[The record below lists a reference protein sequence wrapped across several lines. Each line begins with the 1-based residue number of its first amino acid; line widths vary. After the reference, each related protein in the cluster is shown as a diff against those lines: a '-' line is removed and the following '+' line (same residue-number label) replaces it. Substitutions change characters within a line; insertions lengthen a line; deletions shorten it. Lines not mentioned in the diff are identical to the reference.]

1 VEIMKVAE
9 AVGKALA
16 GAGVGHIFGV
26 VGSGNFRVTNAMVG
40 EGVPFTASR
49 HESGAAMMAD
59 AYTRMSGRTAVLS
72 VHQGPGFTNALT
84 GITEATKSH
93 TPMLVLAP
101 HAPNSLKA
109 SNFWV
114 DQTAM
119 AQGAGCVVEHIH
131 GTVSAVDDA
140 LRALA
145 RARQERCT
153 VVLIMPNEIQEDEFQ
168 GELGAA
174 APDAAS
180 IASGAS
186 SEQVSQL
193 VTLLAASERPVFI
206 AGRGGLGAR
215 DELVALAESCG
226 ALLATSAVARGL
238 FSGEAWNLDVSGGF
252 ATPAATSLIAEA
264 DLLVVWG
271 ASLNRWTTS
280 NGALLQGPKTVV
292 QIDDRPGALGLHY
305 PVDVGIVADV
315 SETARQVQA
324 ALAPA
329 EHRDRYRTPEVARRI
344 EEAGDWRLVE
354 YEEVTAADKIDPRTL
369 TIGLD
374 EVLPMD
380 RVVVPDGGNFNGYP
394 AMYFRVPD
402 QQGYCLPL
410 AFASIGLGLS
420 TAIGV
425 ATAVPDRT
433 VIAGVGDGGFLM
445 SLVELDTAVRLGLKL
460 VVVVYNDDAYG
471 AEVHHFGPEGVPL
484 EIVQFPPTDI
494 AKIARGFG
502 CDAITVKEPAD
513 IDKVQEWLGGPQ
525 DRPLVIDAK
534 VTSFLSWVS
543 KHAFSGP
550 GF

>member
-1 VEIMKVAE
+1 MKVAE

-16 GAGVGHIFGV
+16 GAGIGQIFGV
-26 VGSGNFRVTNAMVG
+26 VGSGNFRVTNAMVS
-40 EGVPFTASR
+40 EGVPFVASR
-49 HESGAAMMAD
+49 HESGAALMAD

-84 GITEATKSH
+84 GITEAAKSH

-114 DQTAM
+114 DQAAM
-119 AQGAGCVVEHIH
+119 AEAAGCVVEHIH

-168 GELGAA
+168 GAIIPS
-174 APDAAS
+174 APAVQDV
-180 IASGAS
+180 IVRAS
-186 SEQVSQL
+186 SEEVSQL
-193 VTLLAASERPVFI
+193 TALLAASERPVFI

-215 DELVALAESCG
+215 DELLALAESCG

-238 FSGEAWNLDVSGGF
+238 FSGEEWNIDVSGGF
-252 ATPAATSLIAEA
+252 ATPAATSLIAGA

-271 ASLNRWTTS
+271 ASLNRWTTG
-280 NGALLQGPKTVV
+280 NGALREGPKIVV
-292 QIDDRPGALGLHY
+292 QIDDRLNALGLHY
-305 PVDVGIVADV
+305 PVDVAIVADV
-315 SETARQVQA
+315 VDTVRQVQA
-324 ALAPA
+324 AWAPA
-329 EHRDRYRTPEVARRI
+329 GHPVDGYRTPEVAQQI
-344 EEAGDWRLVE
+344 ETAGDWRLVT
-354 YEEVTAADKIDPRTL
+354 YDEVASDTTIDPRTL

-374 EVLPMD
+374 EILPMN
-380 RVVVPDGGNFNGYP
+380 RIVVPDGGNFNGYP
-394 AMYFRVPD
+394 AMFFRVPD
-402 QQGYCLPL
+402 QYGYCLPL

-420 TAIGV
+420 SAIGA
-425 ATAVPDRT
+425 ATALPDRT

-445 SLVELDTAVRLGLKL
+445 SLVELDTAVRLRLKL

-484 EIVQFPPTDI
+484 DIVEFPPTDI
-494 AKIARGFG
+494 AEIARGFG
-502 CDAITVKEPAD
+502 CDALTVRTPAD
-513 IDKVQEWLGGPQ
+513 ISKVQEWLDGPH

-534 VTSFLSWVS
+534 ITSFLSWVS

>member
-1 VEIMKVAE
+1 MKVAE

-16 GAGVGHIFGV
+16 DAGIGQIFGV

-40 EGVPFTASR
+40 AGVPFIASR
-49 HESGAAMMAD
+49 HESGAALMAD

-84 GITEATKSH
+84 GITEAAKSH

-101 HAPNSLKA
+101 HAPDSLKA

-114 DQTAM
+114 DQATM
-119 AQGAGCVVEHIH
+119 AASAGCVVEHIR
-131 GTVSAVDDA
+131 GPMSAVDDA

-145 RARQERCT
+145 RARNERCT

-168 GELGAA
+168 GVVNSSV
-174 APDAAS
+174 PDVQNCLVT
-180 IASGAS
+180 GAS
-186 SEQVSQL
+186 SDEVSRL
-193 VTLLAASERPVFI
+193 VTLLATSKRPVFI
-206 AGRGGLGAR
+206 AGRGGLGAH
-215 DELVALAESCG
+215 DELLALAESCG
-226 ALLATSAVARGL
+226 ALLGTSAVARGL

-252 ATPAATSLIAEA
+252 ATPAATSLIAGA

-280 NGALLQGPKTVV
+280 NGSLLEGTKTVV

-315 SETARQVQA
+315 AETARQVQVA
-324 ALAPA
+324 WALVGEPS
-329 EHRDRYRTPEVARRI
+329 DRYRTPEVARQI
-344 EEAGDWRLVE
+344 EESGDWRLVE
-354 YEEVTAADKIDPRTL
+354 YDEITSADRIDPRTL

-374 EVLPMD
+374 AVLPMD

-394 AMYFRVPD
+394 AMFFRVPD
-402 QQGYCLPL
+402 QHGYCLPL

-420 TAIGV
+420 AAIGA
-425 ATAVPDRT
+425 ATALPDRT

-460 VVVVYNDDAYG
+460 IVVVYNDDAYG

-484 EIVQFPPTDI
+484 DIVQFPPTDI

-502 CDAITVKEPAD
+502 CDALTVKEPAD
-513 IDKVQEWLGGPQ
+513 IGKVQEWLDGPQ

-543 KHAFSGP
+543 KHAFAGP

>member
-1 VEIMKVAE
+1 MKVAE

-16 GAGVGHIFGV
+16 AAGIGHIFGV

-49 HESGAAMMAD
+49 HESGAALMAD
-59 AYTRMSGRTAVLS
+59 AYTRMSGRTAVLT

-84 GITEATKSH
+84 GITEAAKSH

-101 HAPNSLKA
+101 HAPDSLKA

-119 AQGAGCVVEHIH
+119 ALGAGCVVERIQ
-131 GTVSAVDDA
+131 GPGSAVDDA
-140 LRALA
+140 LGALA
-145 RARQERCT
+145 RARDERCT

-168 GELGAA
+168 PPANAA
-174 APDAAS
+174 APAVPGVVA
-180 IASGAS
+180 GAS
-186 SEQVSQL
+186 PEEVSRL
-193 VTLLAASERPVFI
+193 VGLLGSSDRPVFI

-215 DELVALAESCG
+215 DELLALAESSG

-238 FSGEAWNLDVSGGF
+238 FSGEEWNLDVSGGF
-252 ATPAATSLIAEA
+252 ATPAATALIAEA

-280 NGALLQGPKTVV
+280 NGALLKGSKTVV
-292 QIDDRPGALGLHY
+292 QIDDRPNALGLHY

-315 SETARQVQA
+315 AETARQVQA
-324 ALAPA
+324 AWASA
-329 EHRDRYRTPEVARRI
+329 GEHGDRYRTPDVARRI

-354 YEEVTAADKIDPRTL
+354 YDEVTSAGRIDPRTL
-369 TIGLD
+369 TIALD
-374 EVLPMD
+374 EILPMD

-402 QQGYCLPL
+402 QHGYCLPL

-420 TAIGV
+420 SAIG
-425 ATAVPDRT
+425 AAIAVPDRA
-433 VIAGVGDGGFLM
+433 VITGVGDGGFLM
-445 SLVELDTAVRLGLKL
+445 SLVELDTAVRLGLRL

-484 EIVQFPPTDI
+484 DIVQFPPTDI
-494 AKIARGFG
+494 ASIARGFG
-502 CDAITVKEPAD
+502 CDALTVTEPGD
-513 IDKVQEWLGGPQ
+513 ISKVQEWLDGPQ
-525 DRPLVIDAK
+525 NRPLVIDAK
-534 VTSFLSWVS
+534 ITSFLSWVS